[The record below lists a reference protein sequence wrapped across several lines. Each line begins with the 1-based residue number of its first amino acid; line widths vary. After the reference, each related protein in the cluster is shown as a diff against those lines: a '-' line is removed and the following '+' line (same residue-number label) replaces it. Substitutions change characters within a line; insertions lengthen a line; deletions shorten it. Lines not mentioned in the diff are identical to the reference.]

1 MRRLGADWWKS
12 EYAWAESTR
21 EVHPGGRLGETFLA
35 TGWPAGGGVWIL
47 SEDEEIAGR
56 KHAGMLFNAY
66 TMEERCNII
75 EQLGGTF
82 YANPKDCPD
91 LDLA

>member
-12 EYAWAESTR
+12 EYAWSEYKR
-21 EVHPGGRLGETFLA
+21 EVYPRGLGETFLA

-47 SEDEEIAGR
+47 SEDEEIAGK

-66 TMEERCNII
+66 TMEERCSII
-75 EQLGGTF
+75 EQLGGPF
-82 YANPKDCPD
+82 YANPKDCLD

>member
-1 MRRLGADWWKS
+1 MSTSGRA
-12 EYAWAESTR
+12 STR
-21 EVHPGGRLGETFLA
+21 SPSIRGNYTPEASRRPFSP
-35 TGWPAGGGVWIL
+35 GWPAGGGVWIL
-47 SEDEEIAGR
+47 SEDGEIAGK

-66 TMEERCNII
+66 TMDERCNII

-91 LDLA
+91 LDLPA